1 MFHYEKVLKACDI
14 VWRVHNRGFQIP
26 PSRLFFLLNPAFP
39 SVFMYESRSRPIIL
53 SWISFFEFWSRQYI
67 RLTGLWHFRF
77 RIYWG
82 INQVSSGFLVL
93 LASFAVENAISWKHI
108 IVLYLQFLNTQ
119 NYIRFKTSAWNLF
132 LKFRKFQARYSYK
145 IYSGRKNECSKL
157 YFLGEKFLGS
167 S

>member
-1 MFHYEKVLKACDI
+1 MKRF
-14 VWRVHNRGFQIP
+14 WRLVISYGGSTIGVFKSRLPASFFFLIP
-26 PSRLFFLLNPAFP
+26 LSRLFLCTNPDPAL
-39 SVFMYESRSRPIIL
+39 IL
-53 SWISFFEFWSRQYI
+53 SWISFFDFWSRQYI

-93 LASFAVENAISWKHI
+93 LASFAVENGISWKHI

-119 NYIRFKTSAWNLF
+119 NYICFKTLAWSLF

-157 YFLGEKFLGS
+157 YFGGEKFLGS